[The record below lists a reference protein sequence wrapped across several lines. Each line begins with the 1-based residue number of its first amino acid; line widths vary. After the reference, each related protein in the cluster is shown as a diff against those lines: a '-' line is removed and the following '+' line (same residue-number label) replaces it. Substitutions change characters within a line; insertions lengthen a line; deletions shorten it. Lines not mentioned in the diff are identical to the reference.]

1 MHWLAPQCYL
11 RLLRLFLAAAPPLSP
26 PCSDRSWTCRRRW
39 CRCGCCHGWRRGCRC
54 RDVERMPSLASISRL
69 EEAAKGVT
77 MFLGR
82 LLRGTDPLDGPDSSE
97 YRWRWTTGA
106 RKTELRSSLLLLWRF
121 SCVLFLLAS
130 RGRARHVR
138 PYVRP
143 RSPARPPDRRLLPST
158 LVTRAR

>member
-1 MHWLAPQCYL
+1 
-11 RLLRLFLAAAPPLSP
+11 
-26 PCSDRSWTCRRRW
+26 
-39 CRCGCCHGWRRGCRC
+39 
-54 RDVERMPSLASISRL
+54 MPSLASISRL
-69 EEAAKGVT
+69 EEVAAKGVT

-106 RKTELRSSLLLLWRF
+106 RKTDLLRLSLLLLWRF

-138 PYVRP
+138 RYVRP
-143 RSPARPPDRRLLPST
+143 RSPARARLIVVCFLPRW
-158 LVTRAR
+158 LHARAEQKHLREFFSQMCRSNAEVDVIGESLSQTQFQGTECVCSALEQLL